1 MTSPNGGDARA
12 VRNAWS
18 NKGSVTK
25 LLLLTCST
33 MPDVDG
39 GTVLFRALVPFV
51 PEGRLVWAVA
61 GGATSTVPAW
71 ASHLERCVVV
81 SQLFSRW
88 VAGLSRR
95 SPLRRLWC
103 SAAYGWFPRYAA
115 RQIARFA
122 AEHKVQR
129 VWMHAGSSAIHTAI
143 ELRRLMGLPL
153 HISVQDDV
161 EGHVGR
167 VEGAYL
173 REGLKTLLRTADSA
187 DLTSSGMLDYYRD
200 RYDLPTRT
208 EVLITGGDGGPLPA
222 SPEVR
227 PTLTRIGF
235 AGNLWASDAMRVLLG
250 ALERLNRRR

>member
-1 MTSPNGGDARA
+1 
-12 VRNAWS
+12 
-18 NKGSVTK
+18 
-25 LLLLTCST
+25 
-33 MPDVDG
+33 
-39 GTVLFRALVPFV
+39 
-51 PEGRLVWAVA
+51 
-61 GGATSTVPAW
+61 
-71 ASHLERCVVV
+71 
-81 SQLFSRW
+81 
-88 VAGLSRR
+88 
-95 SPLRRLWC
+95 
-103 SAAYGWFPRYAA
+103 
-115 RQIARFA
+115 
-122 AEHKVQR
+122 
-129 VWMHAGSSAIHTAI
+129 MHAGSSAIHTAI

-250 ALERLNRRR
+250 ALERLNRRRAAPERIAVEAFSAGAPSQFREHDAVKYRGLLPTASLTAALQECDLLYVPMSFLPRYEVLCRTSMAGKAVHYMQAQVPLLAHGPS